1 MGGPV
6 GAPES
11 EGVGDGVREGVS
23 ERVRAAVGTEGQGE
37 MNGCAEVQATG
48 LGG

>member
-1 MGGPV
+1 M
-6 GAPES
+6 GAPAS
-11 EGVGDGVREGVS
+11 EGVSDGVREGVR

-37 MNGCAEVQATG
+37 MSVCAEVQATR